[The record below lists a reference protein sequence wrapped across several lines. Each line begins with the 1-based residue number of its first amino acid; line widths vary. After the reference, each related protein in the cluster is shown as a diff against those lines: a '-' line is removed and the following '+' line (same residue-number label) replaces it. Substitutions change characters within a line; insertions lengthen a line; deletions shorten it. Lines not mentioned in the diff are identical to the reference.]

1 MEPTLMQLFVA
12 YKVKN
17 FPYFGN
23 FSATGA
29 GKTLSAILASRVIDS
44 KMTVI
49 VCPNDVVD
57 QWSRSILEVFPKSK
71 VVTGKKCFSSMY
83 SANEHQYLVLNYDKF
98 SQPESPNLILTLAKQ
113 KVDFVIMDE
122 IHFTKIRD
130 EEEVSKRRRNLDG
143 LMTLLRK
150 GNPLIK
156 VLGLS
161 ATPVVNNLREGKSLV
176 ELITGKIYD
185 DISTKPTIPNA
196 VTLYEKLSTISI
208 RELPQYYVDI
218 DRKFVDVEA
227 QKPSQITLKH
237 LKRNP
242 LAIEKFLTDARIPE
256 IIKLIDGQTIIY
268 TEYIEDIV
276 KKISDAVERARY
288 SYAFY
293 IGTDRSGLS
302 RFLKKEIQV
311 LIASRP
317 ISVGVDGLQ
326 FICNRLIINTL
337 PWTNAQY
344 QQLLGRLV
352 RRGQIRDVVH
362 LYIIRASIDGYPY
375 DDLKWKRIQFK
386 RTLADCSVDGTLPEK
401 NLITPQQAA
410 MEAVR
415 WLERLE
421 RGEISTVLRRD
432 LNVELAPVE
441 IRKRIAKFGDFTK
454 LNNRIN
460 NENSETTHHRMLKDP
475 TEWEEYHRQYRE
487 ARKTWNVIP
496 YEEIVKRIKQLSP
509 RLMIGD
515 FGCGEAKIL
524 EEFGD
529 KRVYSFDHVAIND
542 KVTACNM
549 KTVPLPDEAI
559 DIAVFSLSLMGRNWS
574 DYIAEAKR
582 CLATNGYLLMAET
595 TKSVKGRMSTIRDI
609 IKKQGFDIYSDEQRG
624 DFTFIEAREL

>member
-1 MEPTLMQLFVA
+1 MVTKESQGLLTDLIRSRVIYEWDEAVLYSLLLRKGLLNLHENNRHRQFFKNLLGAVRTNEGRQLVENYVKSDSDIPPNLAISKSNQFENLEEIQPASLEELSQIVENVDPLEYGRFKNVEHILKQTDVLESINVDEEAIQFYLNYSIGELWKLAFENRMAEDETVKKLRLAGKNENLYHDRVVEGFLADYNGTRTIRLPEGYSFPMEPTLMQLFVA

-17 FPYFGN
+17 LPYFGN

-71 VVTGKKCFSSMY
+71 VVTGKKLFSSTY

-143 LMTLLRK
+143 LMTLLSK

-208 RELPQYYVDI
+208 REMPKYYVDI

-237 LKRNP
+237 LKSNP

-256 IIKLIDGQTIIY
+256 IIRLIDGQTIIY

-276 KKISDAVERARY
+276 KKISHAVEQAGY

-386 RTLADCSVDGTLPEK
+386 RTLADCAVDGTLPEK
-401 NLITPQQAA
+401 NLVTPQQAA
-410 MEAVR
+410 Y
-415 WLERLE
+415 
-421 RGEISTVLRRD
+421 G
-432 LNVELAPVE
+432 
-441 IRKRIAKFGDFTK
+441 G
-454 LNNRIN
+454 
-460 NENSETTHHRMLKDP
+460 
-475 TEWEEYHRQYRE
+475 
-487 ARKTWNVIP
+487 
-496 YEEIVKRIKQLSP
+496 
-509 RLMIGD
+509 G
-515 FGCGEAKIL
+515 
-524 EEFGD
+524 
-529 KRVYSFDHVAIND
+529 
-542 KVTACNM
+542 
-549 KTVPLPDEAI
+549 
-559 DIAVFSLSLMGRNWS
+559 
-574 DYIAEAKR
+574 
-582 CLATNGYLLMAET
+582 
-595 TKSVKGRMSTIRDI
+595 
-609 IKKQGFDIYSDEQRG
+609 
-624 DFTFIEAREL
+624 